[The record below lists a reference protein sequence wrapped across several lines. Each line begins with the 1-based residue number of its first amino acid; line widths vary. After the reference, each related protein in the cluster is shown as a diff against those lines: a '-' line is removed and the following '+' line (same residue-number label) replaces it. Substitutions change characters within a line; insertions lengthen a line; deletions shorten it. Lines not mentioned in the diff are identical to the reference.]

1 MRSYIPPNPDL
12 WTGRLSGK
20 GLYLHENIRYLH
32 LDTPKKADTDIGPAV
47 ALLGYACEEGI
58 RRNQGRPGAAKGPD
72 AIRHQL
78 GRMPMHLD
86 ERILLF
92 DAGSVNCTDGDL
104 EGTQADLTLAV
115 SGLLDRH
122 YFPLV
127 VGGGHDMSYGHFN
140 GLLEGNQNKTIG
152 IINFDAH
159 FDLRS
164 NEKTNNSGTPFYQ
177 IASDCHAKNL
187 DFRYLCLGI
196 RRDANDRELFQT
208 AEQLGVDFISA
219 KQFTLQRLVQI
230 EREVLQFISEVDAI
244 YVTID
249 LDGFSSAY
257 APGVS
262 AASPMGFSPDIVLE
276 ILKVILD
283 STKTV
288 GVDIAE
294 MNPDYDPDG
303 QTAKLGASL
312 IHFIL
317 DQLPL
322 F

>member
-1 MRSYIPPNPDL
+1 MRSYIPPNPDF

-20 GLYLHENIRYLH
+20 GLYLHENIRYLP
-32 LDTPKKADTDIGPAV
+32 LDTSRETDIRPAI
-47 ALLGYACEEGI
+47 ALLGYACDEGI
-58 RRNQGRPGAAKGPD
+58 RRNQGRPGAAKGAD

-86 ERILLF
+86 ERIMLF
-92 DAGSVNCTDGDL
+92 DAGSIGCTDNDL
-104 EGTQADLTLAV
+104 EGAQNDLTLAV
-115 SGLLDRH
+115 SQLLELH
-122 YFPLV
+122 YYPIV
-127 VGGGHDMSYGHFN
+127 IGGGHDMAYGHFN
-140 GLLEGNQNKTIG
+140 GLIRQHQNKSIG

-159 FDLRS
+159 FDLRR
-164 NEKTNNSGTPFYQ
+164 NETGNNSGTPFYQ
-177 IASDCHAKNL
+177 IASDCQAGGL

-208 AEQLGVDFISA
+208 AEQFGVDFINA
-219 KQFTLQRLVQI
+219 KQFALHRLVQI
-230 EREVLQFISEVDAI
+230 EREILQFISEVDAI

-262 AASPMGFSPDIVLE
+262 SPSPMGFSPDIVLE
-276 ILKVILD
+276 SLKIILD
-283 STKTV
+283 STKTI
-288 GVDIAE
+288 GIDIAE
-294 MNPDYDPDG
+294 MNPEYDADG
-303 QTAKLGASL
+303 LTAKLGASL

-317 DQLPL
+317 DHLPL